1 MYFMS
6 IIGKY
11 LVFIHNVGNAKEL
24 LPDSKFT
31 DDDLLCKYGCT
42 KDFSRRSTE
51 HEKFFIKEFDKKM
64 GLLSFSIIESQ

>member
-1 MYFMS
+1 M
-6 IIGKY
+6 
-11 LVFIHNVGNAKEL
+11 FIHNVGNAKEL

-51 HEKFFIKEFDKKM
+51 HEKIFIKEFYKKM
-64 GLLSFSIIESQ
+64 QLLSFSIIESQ